1 MANSVADELRKAFD
15 HVGLRVDL
23 VHIGY
28 RDTTLGGPDTLE
40 QYSFWVPDTYRFQG
54 HNPGHQWRRV
64 EDESPEDG
72 TEVLVWPRNG
82 HVVEQVLYSSR
93 EDGYLTMN
101 DGYLT
106 SRKPTHWMPLPAPP
120 SD

>member
-28 RDTTLGGPDTLE
+28 RKATVDTHASPGASDSLE
-40 QYSFWVPDTYRFQG
+40 QFSFWVPETYVFQG
-54 HNPGHQWRRV
+54 HNPGQGWRRV
-64 EDESPEDG
+64 EDESPADG
-72 TEVLVWPRNG
+72 DEVLVWTENG
-82 HVVEQVLYSSR
+82 AAIALFDEGWSYVGGSQ
-93 EDGYLTMN
+93 
-101 DGYLT
+101 
-106 SRKPTHWMPLPAPP
+106 KATHWMPLPAPP